1 MFSHILASSSP
12 RRIALLAMLN
22 LGFKSVPSSVEEPLP
37 SGEKPEEYAMHL
49 SLLKAYDVAQNS
61 PQSMIVGAD
70 TIVVIDGNILGKPA
84 SAEEAFEMLQTL
96 SGRTHEVIT
105 GVTFLKT
112 DTSHTIIDK
121 KTFFVRTRVTF
132 SPLNVHEIHRY
143 IATGSPFDKA
153 GGYGIQDDTGALFV
167 ERIDG
172 DYYNVVGFPLNQFY
186 QEMKSF
192 YPELF
197 TVNTF

>member
-1 MFSHILASSSP
+1 MISHILASSSP
-12 RRIALLAMLN
+12 RRIALLGMLN
-22 LGFKSVPSSVEEPLP
+22 LGFTSIPSTADEPLP
-37 SGEKPEEYAMHL
+37 KDEKPEEYAMNL
-49 SLLKAYDVAQNS
+49 SFMKASEVANRTS
-61 PQSMIVGAD
+61 DALIIGAD
-70 TIVVIDGNILGKPA
+70 TIVVIDGKILGKPA
-84 SAEEAFEMLQTL
+84 SHEEAFEMLSTL

-112 DTSHTIIDK
+112 DFSHTITEK

-132 SPLNVHEIHRY
+132 SRLDSTEINRY
-143 IATGSPFDKA
+143 IETGSPFDKA

-172 DYYNVVGFPLNQFY
+172 DYYNVVGFPLNRFY
-186 QEMKSF
+186 QEMKHF

-197 TVNTF
+197 TKQPL